1 MHAKCSE
8 DMLIGFAFPR
18 SVAFSFVAPNLSLK
32 SFALPFSVF
41 YVSLSS
47 VQLAKQGTMSY
58 RTTTVVTQSGT
69 LVGQLVLVLW

>member
-1 MHAKCSE
+1 
-8 DMLIGFAFPR
+8 MLIGFAPFKF
-18 SVAFSFVAPNLSLK
+18 VAFSFMVTDLSAK

-47 VQLAKQGTMSY
+47 VQLAKQGAMSC

-69 LVGQLVLVLW
+69 LVAQLVLSLS